1 LHFVDAKAEA
11 FATAVANQMQGLGVP
26 VQRVKKS
33 LAKIKESDVTKE
45 AIA

>member
-1 LHFVDAKAEA
+1 
-11 FATAVANQMQGLGVP
+11 MQNLGVGM
-26 VQRVKKS
+26 QKLKKS